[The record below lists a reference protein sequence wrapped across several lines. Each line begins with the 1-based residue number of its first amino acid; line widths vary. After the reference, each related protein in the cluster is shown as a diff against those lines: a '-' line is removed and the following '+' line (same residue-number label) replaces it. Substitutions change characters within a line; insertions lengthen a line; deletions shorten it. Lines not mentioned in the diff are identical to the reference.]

1 MGWVQGR
8 TLILLSSDDD
18 PDMNKM
24 AEMLRSPLGLA
35 QLLACLSFTTRPKHG
50 LFLARDNLDPIK
62 KVAAGLARAE
72 AKSKQYRV
80 ADYAAYVFAFQQFF
94 HSSYRARQGLV
105 LERILGG
112 ALRDSGATVYE
123 TKREALDAIRDELHV
138 VLGRRHDVDV
148 MAKTSR
154 GGYLIVQLR
163 STDNTGGTTAKGS
176 LVDLLAD
183 ILRSSTGV
191 SRELLY
197 LVVVW
202 EKLNSAQKRSL
213 VTRLLEPLGETFSRD
228 EIQTKLTAGFPVQVG
243 RRVRLQLVYGKENI
257 ADTLSEFTSRTGVR
271 DALLKNLTL
280 LESWDDL
287 WMAYALASLELE
299 RLVMGEQ
306 SNFQLLEQKLELL
319 GVEITPR
326 DWRDYTRRSEELAER
341 VYKTWTEESIPMKS
355 PADMLTYIRDLILLK
370 MIQVK
375 AGAKGQ
381 AEVER
386 VFLT

>member
-1 MGWVQGR
+1 MQGR
-8 TLILLSSDDD
+8 TLILLARDGD
-18 PDMNKM
+18 PDMDKM

-35 QLLACLSFTTRPKHG
+35 QLLACLSFTTHPKHG

-62 KVAAGLARAE
+62 KVAASLARAE
-72 AKSKQYRV
+72 VNSKDYRV

-112 ALRDSGATVYE
+112 ALQDSGAVVY
-123 TKREALDAIRDELHV
+123 KSKKEALDAIKEELGIT
-138 VLGRRHDVDV
+138 LDRRHDVDV
-148 MAKTSR
+148 MAKNSR

-183 ILRSSTGV
+183 ILRSRSGV
-191 SRELLY
+191 SHDLLY

-202 EKLNSAQKRSL
+202 EKLDSAQKRSL
-213 VTRLLEPLGETFSRD
+213 VTRLLEPLGGTFTKPETK
-228 EIQTKLTAGFPVQVG
+228 EKLIAGSAVQVG

-257 ADTLSEFTSRTGVR
+257 AETLSEFTPRSGMRE
-271 DALLKNLTL
+271 ALPKNLTL

-287 WMAYALASLELE
+287 WLAYALASLELE

-306 SNFQLLEQKLELL
+306 SNFQLLEEKLSSL
-319 GVEITPR
+319 GVKITSH
-326 DWRDYTRRSEELAER
+326 DWEDYSRRSEQLAEM
-341 VYKTWTEESIPMKS
+341 VYKIWTEESIPMKS

-375 AGAKGQ
+375 AGTNGQ
-381 AEVER
+381 AEVDR
-386 VFLT
+386 VFLS

>member
-1 MGWVQGR
+1 MQGR
-8 TLILLSSDDD
+8 TLILLSRDGD
-18 PDMNKM
+18 PDMDKM

-35 QLLACLSFTTRPKHG
+35 QLLACLSFRTRPKHG

-62 KVAAGLARAE
+62 KVAASLARAE
-72 AKSKQYRV
+72 ANSKDYRV

-112 ALRDSGATVYE
+112 ALRDSGAAVYQS
-123 TKREALDAIRDELHV
+123 KKEALDAIRDELGII
-138 VLGRRHDVDV
+138 LDRRHDVDV
-148 MAKTSR
+148 MAKNSMER
-154 GGYLIVQLR
+154 YLIVQLR

-183 ILRSSTGV
+183 ILRSRSGV
-191 SRELLY
+191 SHDLLY

-202 EKLNSAQKRSL
+202 EKLDSAQKRSL
-213 VTRLLEPLGETFSRD
+213 VTRLLEPLGGALTKS
-228 EIQTKLTAGFPVQVG
+228 EIQEKLTAGSAVQVG
-243 RRVRLQLVYGKENI
+243 KRVRLQLVYGKENI
-257 ADTLSEFTSRTGVR
+257 AVTLSEFTPRSGMQ
-271 DALLKNLTL
+271 DALLKSLTL

-287 WMAYALASLELE
+287 WLAYALASLELE

-306 SNFQLLEQKLELL
+306 SNFQLLEEKLSSL
-319 GVEITPR
+319 GVQITSR
-326 DWRDYTRRSEELAER
+326 DWKDYSRRSEQLAEM
-341 VYKTWTEESIPMKS
+341 VYKIWTEESIPMKS

-375 AGAKGQ
+375 AGTDGQ
-381 AEVER
+381 SEVDR
-386 VFLT
+386 VFLS